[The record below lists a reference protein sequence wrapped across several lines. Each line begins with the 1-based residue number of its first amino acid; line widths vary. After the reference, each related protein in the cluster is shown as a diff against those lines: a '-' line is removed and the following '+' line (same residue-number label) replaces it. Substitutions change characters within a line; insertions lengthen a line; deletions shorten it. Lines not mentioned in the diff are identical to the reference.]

1 MSSQVGH
8 LCIFSRPHRAR
19 SVRKV
24 PAERGGST
32 GFGDWVDRDGRL
44 IFLEKTVRTVPYGF
58 LGVIFGVYLDQLGFT
73 KVTIGI
79 VLTATVLSSAFYTFI
94 ISFVADRIGRR
105 RTLVF
110 FALTDFVAG
119 TLLFVSTDWWAPVLA
134 GIVGNMT
141 VGAGEVGPFLSLEQA
156 ILPRTAR
163 ADRRTLAFSVY
174 NLVGYGASSAGA
186 LLAGLPRYM
195 GYPPLFLAYMI
206 SGLIGAVL
214 YSSLSGAVEPKSRPG
229 RRPALSPRGRPIVAK
244 LSTLF
249 ALDAFGVGF
258 IGQSI
263 LSYYFFLR
271 FGLDLATLGA
281 IFFATQLVT
290 ALSFLLSERIARRIG
305 LLRTMVFTHV
315 PSNVFLIGVA
325 FASTPLTAVL
335 LLLCRQSLSQ
345 MDVPARQSYVM
356 AIVDESDR
364 TAAAGLTSTTRTV
377 SSSISP
383 SLAGYALANLWLG
396 VPLVAAGILKLAYDA
411 LIYKEFRQ
419 VRPPEERGV
428 DPK

>member
-1 MSSQVGH
+1 MG
-8 LCIFSRPHRAR
+8 R
-19 SVRKV
+19 
-24 PAERGGST
+24 T
-32 GFGDWVDRDGRL
+32 GFGNWIDRDGKL
-44 IFLEKTVRTVPYGF
+44 ILLEKSVRTVPYGF
-58 LGVIFGVYLDQLGFT
+58 LGVIYGVYLAQLGFSAFA
-73 KVTIGI
+73 IGI
-79 VLTATVLSSAFYTFI
+79 VLTLTVLSSAFYTFI

-174 NLVGYGASSAGA
+174 NLVGYGAA
-186 LLAGLPRYM
+186 

-214 YSSLSGAVEPKSRPG
+214 YSSLSGAVEPKSRPARG
-229 RRPALSPRGRPIVAK
+229 PALSPRGRPTIAK
-244 LSTLF
+244 LSALF
-249 ALDAFGVGF
+249 AVDAFGGGF

-305 LLRTMVFTHV
+305 LLRTMVFTHM

-325 FASTPLTAVL
+325 FAPTPLTAVF

-383 SLAGYALANLWLG
+383 SLAGYALANLWSG

-411 LIYKEFRQ
+411 LIYTEFRQ
-419 VRPPEERGV
+419 VRPPEERGLS
-428 DPK
+428 PK